1 VRAQRDLV
9 RLRVRGGA
17 IEVALHA
24 REVHEERRRFQLGE
38 FGHGQARRLSG
49 CDKHLKRIN
58 ENWNVLDWTSV
69 TAEPR
74 IKGFLGADFPRLPT
88 SLVRMLEGDL
98 TAVIS
103 FIGVSTQL
111 GGELLLVLL
120 FMLLRRY
127 VLRRGYFAAWTAAWA
142 CGSVAI
148 LAVCIRYGIMPKLVS
163 QPVDESSLPVRALYL
178 AYQSGKL
185 CSFALFVSG
194 TAMYVTG
201 ARVLSTRGIVV
212 LVALVYAA
220 ASLIG
225 AGSSQALS
233 QLVVWQA
240 PVAVVSLGACSALL
254 FTLPRS
260 RRTLGS
266 VSAGIG
272 FAVLAAL
279 WLVYGVAFG
288 MVSVG
293 VAEPSWVRAV
303 VNGNTY
309 FDLLLNIAL
318 GFAMVVLLMEDA
330 KREVDDAQA
339 ELRVAHD
346 QLRRAALYDALTDS
360 LNRRA
365 FEQGVG
371 LEMARGTFGT
381 VVIADLDNLKT
392 VNDAYG
398 HAAGDRLLR
407 QCAELLR
414 STLRPYDK
422 LYRWGGDEF
431 LLVIPSARGV
441 DVEQRLTE
449 VLGRAEVLEVGGG
462 EVKLEVSLG
471 AADYTSAE
479 SLEQAIDLADHAMY
493 RQKHIRK
500 SPERG
505 LRAVR
510 ISKPVPADY

>member
-1 VRAQRDLV
+1 
-9 RLRVRGGA
+9 
-17 IEVALHA
+17 
-24 REVHEERRRFQLGE
+24 
-38 FGHGQARRLSG
+38 
-49 CDKHLKRIN
+49 
-58 ENWNVLDWTSV
+58 
-69 TAEPR
+69 
-74 IKGFLGADFPRLPT
+74 
-88 SLVRMLEGDL
+88 MLATDL

-142 CGSVAI
+142 CGAVAI
-148 LAVCIRYGIMPKLVS
+148 LAVCVRYGIMPNLV
-163 QPVDESSLPVRALYL
+163 QRPIDESSFPVRALYL
-178 AYQSGKL
+178 AYQAGKL

-201 ARVLSTRGIVV
+201 ARMLSAKTPVV
-212 LVALVYAA
+212 LVAIAYAA
-220 ASLIG
+220 ISLVG

-240 PVAVVSLGACSALL
+240 PVAVVSLGACAALL

-266 VSAGIG
+266 VGAGAG
-272 FAVLAAL
+272 FAALGML
-279 WLVYGVAFG
+279 WLLYGVAFG
-288 MVSVG
+288 LVG
-293 VAEPSWVRAV
+293 SRPVEPSWVSAV

-318 GFAMVVLLMEDA
+318 GFGMVVLLMEDA

-346 QLRRAALYDALTDS
+346 QLRRAAMYDPLTDS

-381 VVIADLDNLKT
+381 VVIADLDNLKP
-392 VNDAYG
+392 VNDAFG

-407 QCAELLR
+407 QCADLLR

-431 LLVIPSARGV
+431 LLVIPSARGA
-441 DVEQRLTE
+441 DVEQRLSE
-449 VLGRAEVLEVGGG
+449 VLSRAERLEVGGG
-462 EVKLEVSLG
+462 GEVQLEVSLG
-471 AADYTSAE
+471 TADYTSAE
-479 SLEQAIDLADHAMY
+479 SLAEAIDLADQAMY
-493 RQKHIRK
+493 RQKHMRK
-500 SPERG
+500 SPEHG
-505 LRAVR
+505 LKAVR
-510 ISKPVPADY
+510 VSKPVPADY